1 MSPTDE
7 APITPPRFALTVA
20 AVSVVNFVL
29 HGLAYYVFLADFYR
43 AHPSGTEEFVRHLN
57 RADEGLVGWAMA
69 LTTLSMGL
77 FVTVM
82 MQWSGARNAREGL
95 GRGAILGSLFWV
107 AVNSALYASS
117 NLFSLAAVLVDTPI
131 SAACMTASAAVAA
144 WMLRRP

>member
-1 MSPTDE
+1 MTDE
-7 APITPPRFALTVA
+7 APITPARFALTVLA
-20 AVSVVNFVL
+20 ASAVNLVL
-29 HGLAYYVFLADFYR
+29 HGLAYYLFLGDFYR
-43 AHPSGTEEFVRHLN
+43 AHPSGPEEFVRHLN

-69 LTTLSMGL
+69 LTTVSMGL

-82 MQWSGARNAREGL
+82 MRWAGARDAREGL
-95 GRGAILGSLFWV
+95 RRGVILGSLFWV

-131 SAACMTASAAVAA
+131 SAACMAASASVAA